1 MEQLRNFVFQTINSH
16 PELEDQILDLYQLCK
31 DEIESGGSMSYEIE
45 ICKIAINDLLKK

>member
-1 MEQLRNFVFQTINSH
+1 MEELNKFVNETIKSH